1 MLTTGIP
8 QIVAGIAVFLVCGV
22 LLFSGKVRKR
32 YWCLSC
38 LVTALLVGSGIWCAN
53 DFFDL
58 GMGTPKVFSPENW
71 EKKKTEQELKNLEG
85 LKSDTTA
92 YVKKLD
98 SSLES
103 IGNEL
108 SKLGDDID
116 AKEKQIDTTK
126 QELSEAKETEKSQYE
141 SMKLRIKYMYEKG
154 DSTYVDLLME
164 AGSLSELLSKAE
176 YITKISSYDRKKL
189 DEYAATKE
197 KIAEKEKALEEHA
210 ELLTLQDETEA
221 KQASVEKLLAA
232 KQTELRNYETKIASA
247 EGQIS
252 EYAKSIEAQ
261 ENQIKSIEAEIKR
274 KEEEARKKAE
284 EEKKKAAAANKAAQT
299 YKTVSLGDISF
310 TWPCPASGRIT
321 SGFGSRK
328 SPTKGAS
335 SNHQGIDIS
344 APTGTSIVAAAAGEV
359 VIATYSSSAGNY
371 VMISHGGGVYTVYM
385 HASSLLVSQGQSV
398 KKGQT
403 IAKVGSTGYS
413 TGSHLHF
420 GVRVNG
426 SYVNPTKYVSP

>member
-1 MLTTGIP
+1 MRR
-8 QIVAGIAVFLVCGV
+8 
-22 LLFSGKVRKR
+22 SGKFLAAA
-32 YWCLSC
+32 LSFA
-38 LVTALLVGSGIWCAN
+38 LVLATPLSAQATKSGLSDAKNKKTALEA
-53 DFFDL
+53 
-58 GMGTPKVFSPENW
+58 

-108 SKLGDDID
+108 SKLNDDID

-176 YITKISSYDRKKL
+176 YITKISSYDRQKL

-197 KIAEKEKALEEHA
+197 KIAEKEKDLEGEHA
-210 ELLTLQDETEA
+210 ELLNLQDETEA

-232 KQTELRNYETKIASA
+232 KQTELQNYETKIASA

>member
-1 MLTTGIP
+1 MRRSGRFL
-8 QIVAGIAVFLVCGV
+8 AAVLSFALV
-22 LLFSGKVRKR
+22 LATPLSAQATKSGLNDAKSKK
-32 YWCLSC
+32 
-38 LVTALLVGSGIWCAN
+38 TALEA
-53 DFFDL
+53 
-58 GMGTPKVFSPENW
+58 
-71 EKKKTEQELKNLEG
+71 EKKKTEQELKSLEG
-85 LKSDTTA
+85 LKNDTTA

-108 SKLGDDID
+108 SKLNDDID

-176 YITKISSYDRKKL
+176 YITKISSYDRQKF

-197 KIAEKEKALEEHA
+197 KIAEKEKALEGEHA

>member
-1 MLTTGIP
+1 MRKSGR
-8 QIVAGIAVFLVCGV
+8 FLAAALSFALV
-22 LLFSGKVRKR
+22 LATPLSAQATKSG
-32 YWCLSC
+32 LSDAKSKK
-38 LVTALLVGSGIWCAN
+38 TALEA
-53 DFFDL
+53 
-58 GMGTPKVFSPENW
+58 

-126 QELSEAKETEKSQYE
+126 QELSETKETEKSQYE

-164 AGSLSELLSKAE
+164 SGSLSELLSKAE
-176 YITKISSYDRKKL
+176 YITKISSYDRQKL

-197 KIAEKEKALEEHA
+197 KIAEKEKSLESEHA
-210 ELLTLQDETEA
+210 ELLMLQDETEA

-232 KQTELRNYETKIASA
+232 KQTELQNYETKIASA

-252 EYAKSIEAQ
+252 EYA
-261 ENQIKSIEAEIKR
+261 KSIEAEIKR

-284 EEKKKAAAANKAAQT
+284 EEKKEAAAANKAAQT

-321 SGFGSRK
+321 SGFGGRK

>member
-1 MLTTGIP
+1 MSKSGR
-8 QIVAGIAVFLVCGV
+8 FLAAALSFALV
-22 LLFSGKVRKR
+22 LATPLSAQATKSG
-32 YWCLSC
+32 LSDAKSKK
-38 LVTALLVGSGIWCAN
+38 TALEA
-53 DFFDL
+53 
-58 GMGTPKVFSPENW
+58 

-108 SKLGDDID
+108 SKLNDDID

-164 AGSLSELLSKAE
+164 SGSLSELLSKAE
-176 YITKISSYDRKKL
+176 YITKISSYDRQKL

-197 KIAEKEKALEEHA
+197 KIAEKEKSLESEHA
-210 ELLTLQDETEA
+210 ELLMLQDETEA

-232 KQTELRNYETKIASA
+232 KQTELQNYETKIASA

-284 EEKKKAAAANKAAQT
+284 EEKKAAAANKAAQT

-321 SGFGSRK
+321 SGFGGRK

-344 APTGTSIVAAAAGEV
+344 ASTGTSIVAAAAGEV

>member
-1 MLTTGIP
+1 MRR
-8 QIVAGIAVFLVCGV
+8 
-22 LLFSGKVRKR
+22 SGKFLAAA
-32 YWCLSC
+32 LSFA
-38 LVTALLVGSGIWCAN
+38 LVLATPLSAQATKSGLSDAKNKKTAWEA
-53 DFFDL
+53 
-58 GMGTPKVFSPENW
+58 

-108 SKLGDDID
+108 SKLNDDID

-176 YITKISSYDRKKL
+176 YITKISSYDRQKL

-197 KIAEKEKALEEHA
+197 KIAEKEKALEEEHA
-210 ELLTLQDETEA
+210 ELLNLQNETEA

-232 KQTELRNYETKIASA
+232 KQTELQNYETKIASA

-321 SGFGSRK
+321 SGFGGRK

>member
-1 MLTTGIP
+1 MRR
-8 QIVAGIAVFLVCGV
+8 
-22 LLFSGKVRKR
+22 SGKFMAAA
-32 YWCLSC
+32 LSFA
-38 LVTALLVGSGIWCAN
+38 LVLATPLSAQATKSGLSDAKSKKTALEA
-53 DFFDL
+53 
-58 GMGTPKVFSPENW
+58 

-108 SKLGDDID
+108 SKLNLEAISDELSRLGKDIEVKEGQIETTKAELED
-116 AKEKQIDTTK
+116 AKQVEKD
-126 QELSEAKETEKSQYE
+126 QYE

-176 YITKISSYDRKKL
+176 YITKISSYDRQKL
-189 DEYAATKE
+189 DEYAATME
-197 KIAEKEKALEEHA
+197 KIAEKEKALEGEHA

-232 KQTELRNYETKIASA
+232 KQTELQNYETKIASA

-252 EYAKSIEAQ
+252 EYAKAIEAQ

>member
-1 MLTTGIP
+1 MRR
-8 QIVAGIAVFLVCGV
+8 
-22 LLFSGKVRKR
+22 SGKFLAAA
-32 YWCLSC
+32 LSVA
-38 LVTALLVGSGIWCAN
+38 LVLATPLSAQATKSGLSDAKSKKTALEA
-53 DFFDL
+53 
-58 GMGTPKVFSPENW
+58 

-108 SKLGDDID
+108 SKLNDDID

-176 YITKISSYDRKKL
+176 YITKISSYDRQKL

-197 KIAEKEKALEEHA
+197 KIAEKEKALEGEHA

-321 SGFGSRK
+321 SGCGSRK

>member
-1 MLTTGIP
+1 MRR
-8 QIVAGIAVFLVCGV
+8 
-22 LLFSGKVRKR
+22 SGKFLAAA
-32 YWCLSC
+32 LSVA
-38 LVTALLVGSGIWCAN
+38 LVLATPLSAQATKSGLSDAKNKKTALEA
-53 DFFDL
+53 
-58 GMGTPKVFSPENW
+58 

-108 SKLGDDID
+108 SKLNDDID

-176 YITKISSYDRKKL
+176 YITKISSYDRQKL

-197 KIAEKEKALEEHA
+197 KIAEKEKALEGEHA

>member
-1 MLTTGIP
+1 MRR
-8 QIVAGIAVFLVCGV
+8 
-22 LLFSGKVRKR
+22 SGKFLAAA
-32 YWCLSC
+32 LSLA
-38 LVTALLVGSGIWCAN
+38 LVLATPLSAQATKSGLSDAKNKKTALEA
-53 DFFDL
+53 
-58 GMGTPKVFSPENW
+58 

-108 SKLGDDID
+108 SKLNDDID

-176 YITKISSYDRKKL
+176 YITKISSYDRQKL

-197 KIAEKEKALEEHA
+197 KIAEKEKALEGEHA

-232 KQTELRNYETKIASA
+232 KQTELQNYETKIASA

-252 EYAKSIEAQ
+252 EYAKAIEAQ

>member
-1 MLTTGIP
+1 MRR
-8 QIVAGIAVFLVCGV
+8 
-22 LLFSGKVRKR
+22 SGKFLAAA
-32 YWCLSC
+32 LSFA
-38 LVTALLVGSGIWCAN
+38 LVLATPLSAQATKSGLSDAKSKKTALEA
-53 DFFDL
+53 
-58 GMGTPKVFSPENW
+58 

-108 SKLGDDID
+108 SKLNDDID

-141 SMKLRIKYMYEKG
+141 SLKLRIKYMYEKG

-176 YITKISSYDRKKL
+176 YITKISSYDRQKL

-197 KIAEKEKALEEHA
+197 KIAEKEKALEGEHA

-232 KQTELRNYETKIASA
+232 KQTELQNYETKIASA

-252 EYAKSIEAQ
+252 EYAKAIEAQ

>member
-1 MLTTGIP
+1 MRR
-8 QIVAGIAVFLVCGV
+8 
-22 LLFSGKVRKR
+22 SGKFLAAA
-32 YWCLSC
+32 LSFA
-38 LVTALLVGSGIWCAN
+38 LVLATPLSAQATKSGLSDAKNKKTALEA
-53 DFFDL
+53 
-58 GMGTPKVFSPENW
+58 

-108 SKLGDDID
+108 SKLNDDID

-176 YITKISSYDRKKL
+176 YITKISSYDRQKL

-197 KIAEKEKALEEHA
+197 KIAEKEKALEGEHA

-232 KQTELRNYETKIASA
+232 KQTELQNYETKIASA

-284 EEKKKAAAANKAAQT
+284 EEKKKAAAANRAAQT

-321 SGFGSRK
+321 SGFGGRK

>member
-1 MLTTGIP
+1 MRR
-8 QIVAGIAVFLVCGV
+8 
-22 LLFSGKVRKR
+22 SGKFLAAA
-32 YWCLSC
+32 LSFA
-38 LVTALLVGSGIWCAN
+38 LVLATPLSAQATKSGLSDAKNKKTALEA
-53 DFFDL
+53 
-58 GMGTPKVFSPENW
+58 

-108 SKLGDDID
+108 SKLNDDID

-141 SMKLRIKYMYEKG
+141 SMKLLIKYMYEKG

-176 YITKISSYDRKKL
+176 YITKISSYDRQKL

-197 KIAEKEKALEEHA
+197 KIAEKEKALEEEHA
-210 ELLTLQDETEA
+210 ELLNLQDETEA

-232 KQTELRNYETKIASA
+232 KQTELQNYETKIASA

-321 SGFGSRK
+321 SGFGGRK

-371 VMISHGGGVYTVYM
+371 MMISHGGGVYTVYM

>member
-1 MLTTGIP
+1 MRK
-8 QIVAGIAVFLVCGV
+8 
-22 LLFSGKVRKR
+22 SGKFLAAA
-32 YWCLSC
+32 LSFA
-38 LVTALLVGSGIWCAN
+38 LVLATPLSAQATKSGLSDAKSKKTALEA
-53 DFFDL
+53 
-58 GMGTPKVFSPENW
+58 

-164 AGSLSELLSKAE
+164 SGSLSELLSKAE
-176 YITKISSYDRKKL
+176 YITKISSYDRQKL

-197 KIAEKEKALEEHA
+197 KIAEKEKSLESEHA
-210 ELLTLQDETEA
+210 ELLMLQDETEA

-232 KQTELRNYETKIASA
+232 KQTELQNYETKIASA

-252 EYAKSIEAQ
+252 EYA
-261 ENQIKSIEAEIKR
+261 KSIEAEIKR

-321 SGFGSRK
+321 SGFGGRK

-371 VMISHGGGVYTVYM
+371 VMISHGGGVYSVYM

>member
-1 MLTTGIP
+1 MRRSGRFL
-8 QIVAGIAVFLVCGV
+8 AAVLSFALV
-22 LLFSGKVRKR
+22 LATPLSAQATKSGLNDAKSKK
-32 YWCLSC
+32 
-38 LVTALLVGSGIWCAN
+38 TALEA
-53 DFFDL
+53 
-58 GMGTPKVFSPENW
+58 
-71 EKKKTEQELKNLEG
+71 EKKKTEQELKSLEG
-85 LKSDTTA
+85 LKNDTTA

-108 SKLGDDID
+108 SKLNDDID
-116 AKEKQIDTTK
+116 AKEKQIETTK
-126 QELSEAKETEKSQYE
+126 EELSEAKETEKSQYE
-141 SMKLRIKYMYEKG
+141 AMKLRIKYMYEKG

-164 AGSLSELLSKAE
+164 SDSLSELLSKAE
-176 YITKISSYDRKKL
+176 YITKISSYDRQKL

-197 KIAEKEKALEEHA
+197 KIAEKEKSLESEHA
-210 ELLTLQDETEA
+210 ELLMLQDETEA

-232 KQTELRNYETKIASA
+232 KQTELQNYETKIASA

-284 EEKKKAAAANKAAQT
+284 EEKKEAAAANKAAQT

-321 SGFGSRK
+321 SGFGGRK

>member
-1 MLTTGIP
+1 MRR
-8 QIVAGIAVFLVCGV
+8 
-22 LLFSGKVRKR
+22 SGKFLAAA
-32 YWCLSC
+32 LSVA
-38 LVTALLVGSGIWCAN
+38 LILATPLSAQATKSGLSDAKSKKTALEA
-53 DFFDL
+53 
-58 GMGTPKVFSPENW
+58 

-108 SKLGDDID
+108 SKLNDDID

-126 QELSEAKETEKSQYE
+126 QELSEAKETENSQYE

-176 YITKISSYDRKKL
+176 YITKISSYDRQKL

-197 KIAEKEKALEEHA
+197 KIAEKEKALEGEHA

>member
-1 MLTTGIP
+1 MRRSGR
-8 QIVAGIAVFLVCGV
+8 FLAAALSFALV
-22 LLFSGKVRKR
+22 LATPLSAQATKSGLNDAKSKK
-32 YWCLSC
+32 
-38 LVTALLVGSGIWCAN
+38 TALEA
-53 DFFDL
+53 
-58 GMGTPKVFSPENW
+58 
-71 EKKKTEQELKNLEG
+71 EKKKTEQELKSLEG
-85 LKSDTTA
+85 LKNDTTA

-108 SKLGDDID
+108 SRLNDDID
-116 AKEKQIDTTK
+116 AKEKQIETTK
-126 QELSEAKETEKSQYE
+126 EELSEAKKTEKSQYE
-141 SMKLRIKYMYEKG
+141 AMKLRIKYMYEKG

-164 AGSLSELLSKAE
+164 SGSLSELLSKAE
-176 YITKISSYDRKKL
+176 YITKISTYDRQKL

-197 KIAEKEKALEEHA
+197 KIAEKEKALEGEHA

-221 KQASVEKLLAA
+221 KQASVEKLLAV
-232 KQTELRNYETKIASA
+232 KQTELQNYETKIASA

-261 ENQIKSIEAEIKR
+261 ENQIKSIEAEMKR

-284 EEKKKAAAANKAAQT
+284 EEKKKAAAANKTTST

-321 SGFGSRK
+321 SGFGGRK

-371 VMISHGGGVYTVYM
+371 VMLSHGGGVYTVYM

-426 SYVNPTKYVSP
+426 AYVNPSKYVSP

>member
-1 MLTTGIP
+1 MRR
-8 QIVAGIAVFLVCGV
+8 
-22 LLFSGKVRKR
+22 SGKFLAAA
-32 YWCLSC
+32 LSFA
-38 LVTALLVGSGIWCAN
+38 LVLATPLSAQATKSGLSDAKSKKNGVGSG
-53 DFFDL
+53 
-58 GMGTPKVFSPENW
+58 KKENRTGIKEPGRT
-71 EKKKTEQELKNLEG
+71 EKRHDRLCQKAGFQPG
-85 LKSDTTA
+85 
-92 YVKKLD
+92 
-98 SSLES
+98 
-103 IGNEL
+103 IHWNEL
-108 SKLGDDID
+108 SKLNDDID

-176 YITKISSYDRKKL
+176 YITKISSYDRQKL

-197 KIAEKEKALEEHA
+197 KIAEKEKALEGEHA

-232 KQTELRNYETKIASA
+232 KQTELQNYETKIASA

-252 EYAKSIEAQ
+252 EYAKAIEAQ

-284 EEKKKAAAANKAAQT
+284 EEKKKAAAANEAAQT

>member
-1 MLTTGIP
+1 MRKSGR
-8 QIVAGIAVFLVCGV
+8 FLAAALSFALV
-22 LLFSGKVRKR
+22 LATPLSAQATKSG
-32 YWCLSC
+32 LSDAKSKK
-38 LVTALLVGSGIWCAN
+38 TALEA
-53 DFFDL
+53 
-58 GMGTPKVFSPENW
+58 

-164 AGSLSELLSKAE
+164 SDSLSELLSKAE
-176 YITKISSYDRKKL
+176 YITKISSYDRQKL

-197 KIAEKEKALEEHA
+197 KIAEKEKSLESEHA
-210 ELLTLQDETEA
+210 ELLMLQDETEA

-232 KQTELRNYETKIASA
+232 KQTELQNYETKIASA

-252 EYAKSIEAQ
+252 EYA
-261 ENQIKSIEAEIKR
+261 KSIEAEIKR

-321 SGFGSRK
+321 SGFGGRK

>member
-1 MLTTGIP
+1 MRR
-8 QIVAGIAVFLVCGV
+8 
-22 LLFSGKVRKR
+22 SGKFLAAA
-32 YWCLSC
+32 LSVA
-38 LVTALLVGSGIWCAN
+38 LVLATPLSAQATKSGLSDAKSKKTALGA
-53 DFFDL
+53 
-58 GMGTPKVFSPENW
+58 

-108 SKLGDDID
+108 SKLNDDID

-176 YITKISSYDRKKL
+176 YITKISSYDRQKL

-197 KIAEKEKALEEHA
+197 KIAEKEKALEGEHA

-284 EEKKKAAAANKAAQT
+284 EEKKAAAANKAAQT

>member
-1 MLTTGIP
+1 MRR
-8 QIVAGIAVFLVCGV
+8 
-22 LLFSGKVRKR
+22 SGKFLAAA
-32 YWCLSC
+32 LSFA
-38 LVTALLVGSGIWCAN
+38 LVLATPLSAQATKSGLSDAKNKKTALEA
-53 DFFDL
+53 
-58 GMGTPKVFSPENW
+58 

-108 SKLGDDID
+108 SKLNDDID

-176 YITKISSYDRKKL
+176 YITKISSYDRQKL

-197 KIAEKEKALEEHA
+197 KIAEKEKALEEEHA
-210 ELLTLQDETEA
+210 ELLNLQNETEA

-232 KQTELRNYETKIASA
+232 KQTELQNYETKIASA

-321 SGFGSRK
+321 SGFGGRK

-385 HASSLLVSQGQSV
+385 HASSLLVSQWQSV

>member
-1 MLTTGIP
+1 MRR
-8 QIVAGIAVFLVCGV
+8 
-22 LLFSGKVRKR
+22 SGKFLAAA
-32 YWCLSC
+32 LSFA
-38 LVTALLVGSGIWCAN
+38 LVLATPLSAQATKSGLSDAKNKKTALEA
-53 DFFDL
+53 
-58 GMGTPKVFSPENW
+58 

-108 SKLGDDID
+108 SKLNDDID

-176 YITKISSYDRKKL
+176 YITKISSYDRQKL

-197 KIAEKEKALEEHA
+197 KIAEKEKALEGEHA

>member
-1 MLTTGIP
+1 MRR
-8 QIVAGIAVFLVCGV
+8 
-22 LLFSGKVRKR
+22 SGKFLAAA
-32 YWCLSC
+32 LSGA
-38 LVTALLVGSGIWCAN
+38 LVLATPLSAQATKSGLSDAKSKKTALEA
-53 DFFDL
+53 
-58 GMGTPKVFSPENW
+58 

-108 SKLGDDID
+108 SKLNDDID

-176 YITKISSYDRKKL
+176 YITKISSYDRQKL

-197 KIAEKEKALEEHA
+197 KIAEKEKALEEEHA
-210 ELLTLQDETEA
+210 ELLNLQNETEA